1 MSILKRIGYL
11 VWLILVVIPI
21 SSVFTTFYIVLQP
34 FQSCHLSP
42 RLMRYLFENF
52 VFLPKRFA
60 RKVFNTTKDHRST
73 DRTNRTKDFLNN
85 HYSSIL
91 DGRTPWYNDA
101 NRHYPF
107 VYHIPTPT
115 YCTMMMSRSSTNA
128 QNRTRPNKNPAS
140 PLTQCFWTFFWLALL
155 LLVAYPFGFIAGQLF
170 ILFSPLTSIEFFR
183 KKSWIQHFSQTLLWT
198 LHLPLYCT
206 NNMIIAKALIE
217 TI

>member
-1 MSILKRIGYL
+1 MKMLK
-11 VWLILVVIPI
+11 VVPA
-21 SSVFTTFYIVLQP
+21 IV
-34 FQSCHLSP
+34 
-42 RLMRYLFENF
+42 E
-52 VFLPKRFA
+52 A
-60 RKVFNTTKDHRST
+60 RD
-73 DRTNRTKDFLNN
+73 